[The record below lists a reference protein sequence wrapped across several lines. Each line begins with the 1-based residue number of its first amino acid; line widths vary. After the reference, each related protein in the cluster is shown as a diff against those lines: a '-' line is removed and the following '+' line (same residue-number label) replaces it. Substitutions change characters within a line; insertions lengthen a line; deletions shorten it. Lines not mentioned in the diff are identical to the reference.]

1 MRVRGGGGGS
11 LCGLLNVVSMQS
23 DMRKNVNA
31 SESLCYKGVEKLC
44 QPKCPAG
51 PGLCQYLRE
60 DRVLNELLS
69 FCQTKVYFKATDNI
83 SILTAMVT
91 TVWYCTFNTLKL

>member
-1 MRVRGGGGGS
+1 
-11 LCGLLNVVSMQS
+11 MQS

-69 FCQTKVYFKATDNI
+69 FCQTKIYFKATDNI